1 MPWPMRSGP
10 TPIWANPELGL
21 EEYRA
26 FGLITGLLKKYGFQ
40 VESGQ
45 GGMPTAFV
53 ATYGTGRPVIGI
65 NAEYDCLPG
74 LSQKCD
80 VSHPDPVQDGA
91 PGQGCGHN
99 LLGTAAAFSAI
110 ALRHAIEK
118 FGLGCTV
125 KVLGSP

>member
-1 MPWPMRSGP
+1 MDTAAIKAYMNRWLEENKQEFYAVADE
-10 TPIWANPELGL
+10 IWANPELGL

-74 LSQKCD
+74 LS
-80 VSHPDPVQDGA
+80 
-91 PGQGCGHN
+91 
-99 LLGTAAAFSAI
+99 
-110 ALRHAIEK
+110 
-118 FGLGCTV
+118 
-125 KVLGSP
+125 